1 MRRRD
6 PDNPSLETVRKLLA
20 KTDKFEHKVAL
31 LGERYAI
38 QTVRPIGSLHT
49 YYPGQRT
56 ELDYTKFGLYLYP
69 TEHWNEPQVYVNGF
83 GIDHCSAVCKGYT
96 ITTAPAARDAIRLYR
111 NCVLPK
117 SLWLPDALKS
127 KANAW
132 DVFGIEEV
140 IAIDNG
146 MDLIADAAILV
157 FIHHGVIVLRIPPK
171 RGDLKGKVERFIG
184 VVEQQFVKLLPGY
197 VDRQF
202 IGLDERH
209 SRLRARAKA
218 AANMTVAEYE
228 AKLVDYILKHNEGP
242 HPKLKKSRIRVWRD
256 GQVRAPLLLPTG
268 ELQLRTSFA
277 LTYEAKV
284 TREGVRVRNRQYN
297 SQALFEKYRIYSGK
311 AIVKVNPDDI
321 RSVLVLFPDEN
332 DPVEAHLTN
341 FEFEWPVSLE
351 LYELVMKRLTEKGV
365 PDDAEGL
372 SDKFT
377 EELRE
382 LQTQPERRTPG
393 TTPAADVKA
402 ATHAAAMPAVEA
414 PKPKEKEH
422 DDLASLLGGSRLG
435 HGENGP

>member
-6 PDNPSLETVRKLLA
+6 PDNPSLETVRQLLA

-31 LGERYAI
+31 LGKRYAI

-117 SLWLPDALKS
+117 SLWLPDMLKS

-311 AIVKVNPDDI
+311 AIVKVTPDDI

-351 LYELVMKRLTEKGV
+351 LYELVMKRLNEKGV

-402 ATHAAAMPAVEA
+402 ATHAAAMPALEA
-414 PKPKEKEH
+414 PKPKEKGH

-435 HGENGP
+435 PGGNEP